1 LHVAVDA
8 NAGGLLSAASK
19 AARKPARGGVPNLI
33 CLAERA
39 ETLADE
45 LGAVAS
51 RMTVI
56 LPWSSLLRTVAMP
69 DTDSLRKLSAV
80 CLSGASFEIVFSY
93 DGSRD
98 AGRNAPLAFAAIDE
112 YHVSSLAV
120 LYQEA
125 GLNVDGIQRISL
137 DELKEYDTTWAN
149 RLGFGCPREVWR
161 IRGRKAAP
169 G

>member
-1 LHVAVDA
+1 MHIAVDA
-8 NAGGLLSAASK
+8 NAEGLLPAASK

-33 CLAERA
+33 CLAEPA
-39 ETLADE
+39 ETLAYE
-45 LGAVAS
+45 LGAFAS

-69 DTDSLRKLSAV
+69 DVDSLRKLSAV
-80 CLSGASFEIVFSY
+80 CLSGANFEIAFSY
-93 DGSRD
+93 DSGRD
-98 AGRNAPLAFAAIDE
+98 ARENAPLALASIDE
-112 YHVSSLAV
+112 YHVSTLSA

-137 DELKEYDTTWAN
+137 DELKEYDTTWAH
-149 RLGFGCPREVWR
+149 RLGFGRPREVWR
-161 IRGRKAAP
+161 IRGRKAAL